1 MFGHFVN
8 LAFKELRHL
17 FLSNNDLESKTKFL
31 VLQKEALFGHSVNLP
46 NTLKYF
52 GEVNLFTVAI
62 FEKCKINVCLLHK
75 KIPALCF
82 ILPYL
87 SHKLYTGI
95 D

>member
-62 FEKCKINVCLLHK
+62 FEYVKLMFAYCIKKSLLSVLFYHICHIN
-75 KIPALCF
+75 F
-82 ILPYL
+82 ILE
-87 SHKLYTGI
+87 
-95 D
+95 